1 MGAVN
6 AAKSALHIGSPSK
19 LFKQYGVWTMEG
31 LGIGINKEGKNV
43 ISGMGSMANSITDA
57 FNSNL
62 EIPDITANMK
72 KVNANMN
79 AQVQHTHNIKTNP
92 SQRVVR
98 IEMGVDNDALTTIV
112 NEQNANRDAT
122 FTF

>member
-43 ISGMGSMANSITDA
+43 ISEWVAW
-57 FNSNL
+57 L
-62 EIPDITANMK
+62 
-72 KVNANMN
+72 
-79 AQVQHTHNIKTNP
+79 
-92 SQRVVR
+92 
-98 IEMGVDNDALTTIV
+98 IV
-112 NEQNANRDAT
+112 LQTRLIVI
-122 FTF
+122 